1 MDRTRDYHTKCS
13 KSERERL
20 IPYHITYMRNPKYGK
35 MNLSM
40 KQKQTHIHREQT
52 HGCRWGGGGGR
63 IEWEF
68 VVSRYKLLYME
79 WINKVLLH
87 STGNYSQYSV
97 INHNGKYY

>member
-1 MDRTRDYHTKCS
+1 MVAS
-13 KSERERL
+13 GEA
-20 IPYHITYMRNPKYGK
+20 
-35 MNLSM
+35 
-40 KQKQTHIHREQT
+40 
-52 HGCRWGGGGGR
+52 GGGR

-79 WINKVLLH
+79 WINKILLH